1 MRSLERLLLGRR
13 KEKQKYIQVGDR
25 TMWIGKHEFVIGAR
39 PYVMGILNATP
50 DSFSDGG
57 RYNSLDRALYH
68 VEEMIK
74 DGADIIDIG
83 GESTRPGYTLVSD
96 EEEISRVCPV
106 IEAVKQRFDIAVTLD
121 TYKGAVAEAGIQ
133 SGVDMLNDIWGF
145 RWDEEASVAKVAAKY
160 NVGAVVMHNRKN
172 TEYTSFVEDVVAD
185 LQDSLR
191 IARDCGVDMEKIILD
206 PGIGFAKD
214 LQQNLSMMKHLEVL
228 TELGYP
234 VLLGTSRKSMI
245 GLTLDLPKEEREE
258 GTVATSV
265 LGLVKGCSFFR
276 VHDVKKNRRALD
288 MTFAML
294 QAE

>member
-1 MRSLERLLLGRR
+1 
-13 KEKQKYIQVGDR
+13 
-25 TMWIGKHEFVIGAR
+25 MWIGKHEFVIGAR

-57 RYNSLDRALYH
+57 RYNSLDKALYH

-172 TEYTSFVEDVVAD
+172 TEYTIFVEDVVAD